1 MEDPRPVIIENPS
14 ILCYDAIQVLYLPL
28 YMGAPAL
35 KTITN
40 NNSAVL
46 YKVCMKF
53 GYLGFTVDRHERW
66 ALARVLFS

>member
-14 ILCYDAIQVLYLPL
+14 MLCYDAIQVLYLPL

-53 GYLGFTVDRHERW
+53 DTW
-66 ALARVLFS
+66 ALQLISMKDGH